1 MIIAGNQL
9 VLIVGKKRSGKSILA
24 EWLFSRMKAT
34 KKVIINPKN
43 EQRLAQLYPQL
54 YARAPTSWTGVANV
68 IPEPQAS
75 KRKYD
80 AAIAGAYQAGNVL
93 ILFDEFGLIVG
104 VTDYPQTVQ
113 AIWQAGSGR
122 GVGGIAV
129 SQRARYLPGFVRSE
143 TDHYFSFYLALKS
156 DRDALEEGTGVDWSE
171 AADLDPA
178 RHEFLHYGPGMP
190 APERQAPLKGIK
202 LANLYNSGGVDSGS
216 GTKSSVLR
224 GDRRGERRNPS
235 EDGGAP
241 ATTDTHG
248 SGRAGDGVLRR
259 RRVAGQRG
267 MEREK

>member
-1 MIIAGNQL
+1 MIIAGNQM

-24 EWLFSRMKAT
+24 EWLFARMKAQ
-34 KKVIINPKN
+34 KKAIINPKN

-68 IPEPQAS
+68 VPEPQAS

-80 AAIAGAYQAGNVL
+80 AAIAGAYAAGNTL

-113 AIWQAGSGR
+113 SIWQAGSGR

-143 TDHYFSFYLALKS
+143 TDHYFAFYLALKS

-178 RHEFLHYGPGMP
+178 RHEFLHFGPGMQ

-216 GTKSSVLR
+216 GTKKRVLPR
-224 GDRRGERRNPS
+224 NRASESAYRATDEGEDAGGGPH
-235 EDGGAP
+235 DPGGARIRLLR
-241 ATTDTHG
+241 HRG
-248 SGRAGDGVLRR
+248 LAG
-259 RRVAGQRG
+259 
-267 MEREK
+267 E